1 MRRESNF
8 IVTWNLQKFEKSFQ
22 ISPLLDRSCQS
33 TSRPVRHSCEPTS
46 LLSPSEGSPFRARS
60 SQCRSHR
67 PRPAVG
73 FLTLECLGENRVLR
87 ALLHHVLPILLS
99 QLLFKATCR
108 FLQAFLFATSV
119 LKGGSLDWAQYCG
132 ADLSSFEKKKAVTPL
147 TLIKLCS

>member
-22 ISPLLDRSCQS
+22 ICPLLDRSCQS
-33 TSRPVRHSCEPTS
+33 TSRPVRHSFEPTS
-46 LLSPSEGSPFRARS
+46 LLSPSEGNPFRARS

-73 FLTLECLGENRVLR
+73 FLTLECLGGNRVLR

-99 QLLFKATCR
+99 QLLFKI
-108 FLQAFLFATSV
+108 LFASISV
-119 LKGGSLDWAQYCG
+119 CDLCLKGRVPR
-132 ADLSSFEKKKAVTPL
+132 LSTVLWGWSEQLWEKESCHAPHFN
-147 TLIKLCS
+147 